1 MTPPTIGLGVA
12 QSHRP
17 GFGCA
22 HPTHASLPL
31 PWESDLRSSS
41 VHSWSRTQ
49 GLGRHSPSM
58 LLGCLQ
64 QLQGVRV
71 SGMMTVVDKAVR
83 VPKVFVKQAETTV
96 LKLSPSSPG
105 CGHPEWACLGKD
117 TGSEDLPCPAPAVS
131 CPGRQRGCP
140 HLCHSWFWPPRSC

>member
-64 QLQGVRV
+64 QLQGVKGKRHDD
-71 SGMMTVVDKAVR
+71 SGG
-83 VPKVFVKQAETTV
+83 Q
-96 LKLSPSSPG
+96 SSQSSQS
-105 CGHPEWACLGKD
+105 LRQ
-117 TGSEDLPCPAPAVS
+117 TG
-131 CPGRQRGCP
+131 
-140 HLCHSWFWPPRSC
+140 